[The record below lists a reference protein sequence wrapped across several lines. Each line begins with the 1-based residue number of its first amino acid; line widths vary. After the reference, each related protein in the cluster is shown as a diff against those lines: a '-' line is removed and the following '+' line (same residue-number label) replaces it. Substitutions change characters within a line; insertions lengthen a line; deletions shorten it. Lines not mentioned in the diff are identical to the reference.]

1 MESPPPTVLALWL
14 CSCLALTIMA
24 TRLVWRKVAKQ
35 PFNLGDY
42 LTMVAVVL
50 CLGRLSTIYVVL
62 IWGNANV
69 PPEIRES
76 HVFTSEE
83 IYRRTVGG
91 KLTLAGRCFYNSFL
105 WVQKMVLLDIYRRLL
120 LGLRYERQIMIF
132 FITLISITWVAVIIV
147 IFAECHPVYLYWQVV
162 PDAGTCTKAQLELLT
177 LACLNIVTDAM
188 LLGFPFLLFTTLKT
202 TWKLKARLYSLFLL
216 GLFIIIV
223 TIIRLPINRT
233 NKNSQANRSMWASTE
248 LFVATLV
255 VNAPTIYG
263 LWNKKRQDTSHS
275 RSPRSGVADH
285 SLERGMTSRTANT
298 TQAFAMA
305 SIGREQDSFAGIM
318 RTNEVIISEYVEHK
332 EYVNGPAMQIDD
344 VEVASNSSQRGILR
358 D

>member
-1 MESPPPTVLALWL
+1 MESPTVLALWL
-14 CSCLALTIMA
+14 CSCLALAIMG
-24 TRLVWRKVAKQ
+24 TRLIWRKIAGQ

-42 LTMVAVVL
+42 LTMVAAVL

-62 IWGNANV
+62 IWGNSNV

-83 IYRRTVGG
+83 IYQRTVGG

-120 LGLRYERQIMIF
+120 LGLRYERHIMIF
-132 FITLISITWVAVIIV
+132 FITLISVTWVVVIIV
-147 IFAECHPVYLYWQVV
+147 IFVECHPVHLYWQVI
-162 PDAGTCTKAQLELLT
+162 PDPGTCTKAQLELFV
-177 LACLNIVTDAM
+177 LACFNIVTDAM

-202 TWKLKARLYSLFLL
+202 TWKLKVRLYSLFLL
-216 GLFIIIV
+216 GLFIIVV
-223 TIIRLPINRT
+223 TIVRLPINRT

-263 LWNKKRQDTSHS
+263 LWNKKRQHTLHS
-275 RSPRSGVADH
+275 RSPGSGVAGH
-285 SLERGMTSRTANT
+285 SLERGMASRTANT

-305 SIGREQDSFAGIM
+305 SMSHKQDSFGGIM
-318 RTNEVIISEYVEHK
+318 RTKEVIVSEYVEHK
-332 EYVNGPAMQIDD
+332 EYVKRPAIQLDE